1 MPAPRSLVRSLFYP
15 LHERLRGRS
24 TLRHFRAMRRRDAGG
39 PEDLQAFHDATL
51 VAHLKHAAATVP
63 FYRERV
69 DADRIECPG
78 DLARFPVI
86 DKATVR
92 EHREQLLSE
101 AWTGKVLTFETGGSS
116 GEPLRFHS
124 DLDRESSQLACK
136 LRARAWW
143 GLHPGHRETDLWGS
157 PIETAKDAGL
167 RRVVASML
175 GFQLL
180 PAFQLNAETMA
191 TFRDRLARGRADFLY
206 GYASALGA
214 YARFLEG
221 RGEDLLDLGLELAIC
236 TAETLLDADRE
247 VIARRL
253 APPANE
259 YGCRDGGLI
268 AHDDPSGHLRLMH
281 DAVHVE
287 VVDEAGEVLSD
298 GEEGEVV
305 LTNLWARAFPM
316 IRYRVGDRIVKS
328 PEPPSDGL
336 PHPTVDRLA
345 GRSTDFLVAT
355 DGTRVHA
362 LGMIYILREIPG
374 IARFRVVQES
384 RARLV
389 VLIVPEAD
397 LDRGRVPEDIV
408 RKSRR
413 VLGADE
419 FDAVE
424 AAVVL

>member
-1 MPAPRSLVRSLFYP
+1 
-15 LHERLRGRS
+15 
-24 TLRHFRAMRRRDAGG
+24 
-39 PEDLQAFHDATL
+39 
-51 VAHLKHAAATVP
+51 
-63 FYRERV
+63 
-69 DADRIECPG
+69 
-78 DLARFPVI
+78 
-86 DKATVR
+86 
-92 EHREQLLSE
+92 
-101 AWTGKVLTFETGGSS
+101 
-116 GEPLRFHS
+116 
-124 DLDRESSQLACK
+124 
-136 LRARAWW
+136 
-143 GLHPGHRETDLWGS
+143 
-157 PIETAKDAGL
+157 
-167 RRVVASML
+167 
-175 GFQLL
+175 
-180 PAFQLNAETMA
+180 
-191 TFRDRLARGRADFLY
+191 
-206 GYASALGA
+206 
-214 YARFLEG
+214 
-221 RGEDLLDLGLELAIC
+221 
-236 TAETLLDADRE
+236 
-247 VIARRL
+247 
-253 APPANE
+253 
-259 YGCRDGGLI
+259 
-268 AHDDPSGHLRLMH
+268 MH

-413 VLGADE
+413 VLGAE
-419 FDAVE
+419 LQVAVE
-424 AAVVL
+424 FVDRLEPLPSGKHRYVICNAG